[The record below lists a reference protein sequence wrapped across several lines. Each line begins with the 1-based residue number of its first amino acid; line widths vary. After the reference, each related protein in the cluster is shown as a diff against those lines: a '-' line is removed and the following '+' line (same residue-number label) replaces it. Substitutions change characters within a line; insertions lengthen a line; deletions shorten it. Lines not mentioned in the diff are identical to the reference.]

1 MLSGKVIIINH
12 GLEEKQGLIKI
23 KKAILKTDMLKRLV
37 EKRRG
42 RGSGKPKLTRM
53 IYSSHWK
60 PKLELKEK
68 NLTIVMM
75 IL

>member
-23 KKAILKTDMLKRLV
+23 KKAIKTDLLKRLV